1 MDTTT
6 GTPGPTTA
14 PTPGAATPPTSDV
27 SIGAT
32 DGAAGVRQAS
42 DLRRRLSAPRDAAP
56 APGHVVILAGGLSH
70 ERDVSLRSGRRVAES
85 LRAAGVEVTVHDVD
99 ADLLPFLDRHR
110 PDVVWPLLHGA
121 SGEDG
126 SLRDVLELL
135 GLPYVGTGPR
145 ESRAAWSKPVAKS
158 TVLGAGIATPE
169 YATLPQ
175 SLFRE
180 LGAQPVLD
188 ALVARLGLPLVV
200 KPTHGGSAL
209 GVTLVERVEDLPR
222 AMVNCFAYG
231 EVALIERAVRG
242 VELAVS
248 VVDLGDGPAALPP
261 VEIVT
266 DGPYDYD
273 ARYNPGRTEYFA
285 PARLDAEVVDA
296 VQDVAVR
303 AHRALGLRDL
313 SRTDVIVDPDG
324 VVQFLEVN
332 VAPGMTE
339 TSLFPQAARAAG
351 LDLAAL
357 YRSLVDVHAT
367 A

>member
-1 MDTTT
+1 MDTST
-6 GTPGPTTA
+6 GTPTA
-14 PTPGAATPPTSDV
+14 TDQAAT
-27 SIGAT
+27 
-32 DGAAGVRQAS
+32 AAPVAPQRPEQH
-42 DLRRRLSAPRDAAP
+42 LRLLRPDDAAP
-56 APGHVVILAGGLSH
+56 PGGHVAILAGGLSH

-85 LRAAGVEVTVHDVD
+85 LRAAGLEVTVHDVD
-99 ADLLPFLDRHR
+99 ADLLPFLDATR

-126 SLRDVLELL
+126 SIRDVLDLV
-135 GLPYVGTGPR
+135 GVPYVGTGPR

-158 TVLGAGIATPE
+158 VVLGAGLCTPE
-169 YATLPQ
+169 YVTLPQ

-188 ALVARLGLPLVV
+188 AVVARLGLPLVV

-209 GVTLVERVEDLPR
+209 GVTLVERADQLPR
-222 AMVNCFAYG
+222 AMVDCFAYG
-231 EVALIERAVRG
+231 DVALIERAVRG

-248 VVDLGDGPAALPP
+248 VVDLGQGPQALPP
-261 VEIVT
+261 VEVVT
-266 DGPYDYD
+266 TGPYDFD

-285 PARLDAEVVDA
+285 PARLDDDVLGIVRE
-296 VQDVAVR
+296 VAVR

-313 SRTDVIVDPDG
+313 SRTDVILDTDG

-339 TSLFPQAARAAG
+339 TSLLPQAARAAG
-351 LDLAAL
+351 LDLAHL
-357 YRSLVDVHAT
+357 YRSLVNAHVRR
-367 A
+367 